1 MATGQSYGRTSKSL
15 KNSLVAI
22 TIQLISLVLGFW
34 SRRVFLNGL
43 GTEVLGLNTTAT
55 SLLSFLNLA
64 ELGIS
69 SAIAV
74 TLYKPLFDSDTRSV
88 SEIVALQGWLYRRVA
103 LIIIAASM
111 VLLPFFPRIFN
122 KMDLPM
128 WYAYASFGVLL
139 FSSLLGYF
147 VNYKQVVLSADQK
160 DWQIQIS
167 FRLIMI
173 IKVFAQMIGVSI
185 FSNPYIWW
193 LAFEA
198 LFSIIAAIALNLTVY
213 RNYPYMKEPCV
224 VDKTLRGKYPE
235 VIVKIKQLFIHKIG
249 TFVTLQAMPLFIY
262 AFTSLSIVAIYGNY
276 MILTNSLQAVLVALF
291 TSITASVGNMVA
303 EGNRDLILKVFR
315 ELFTVR
321 FFMVGICC
329 FGLYFLSEPFINLWV
344 GGEYIL
350 DHTTLILII
359 VLFFCNSIRSAV
371 DIYVNAYGL
380 FRDIWAPVAEAVIFA
395 VSAIIFGRMYGLN
408 GVLASAILEL
418 VLIVYIWRPYFLF
431 RSGMGCSP
439 GLYFMLFLKMLL
451 CGAVAFVL
459 ADLLLGLASPDPGSG
474 ILPFC
479 IYAVEGCGA
488 FALIYFTLLYIAEE
502 GMRTFLT
509 RILNT
514 LRCQQ

>member
-1 MATGQSYGRTSKSL
+1 
-15 KNSLVAI
+15 
-22 TIQLISLVLGFW
+22 
-34 SRRVFLNGL
+34 
-43 GTEVLGLNTTAT
+43 
-55 SLLSFLNLA
+55 
-64 ELGIS
+64 
-69 SAIAV
+69 
-74 TLYKPLFDSDTRSV
+74 
-88 SEIVALQGWLYRRVA
+88 
-103 LIIIAASM
+103 
-111 VLLPFFPRIFN
+111 
-122 KMDLPM
+122 
-128 WYAYASFGVLL
+128 
-139 FSSLLGYF
+139 
-147 VNYKQVVLSADQK
+147 
-160 DWQIQIS
+160 
-167 FRLIMI
+167 
-173 IKVFAQMIGVSI
+173 
-185 FSNPYIWW
+185 
-193 LAFEA
+193 
-198 LFSIIAAIALNLTVY
+198 
-213 RNYPYMKEPCV
+213 
-224 VDKTLRGKYPE
+224 
-235 VIVKIKQLFIHKIG
+235 
-249 TFVTLQAMPLFIY
+249 
-262 AFTSLSIVAIYGNY
+262 
-276 MILTNSLQAVLVALF
+276 
-291 TSITASVGNMVA
+291 MVA